1 MRSVAPW
8 KVKTTALRL
17 TEQAAS
23 LLQFL
28 RKGHFLR
35 KNCKKSFRSPK
46 ATMLK
51 DHPAQLN
58 ESNAPTICEAL
69 YSNVKKDCSEQMRA
83 RKKVLRVQLNRFIIL
98 IPSYAYSETEG

>member
-28 RKGHFLR
+28 RKVHFRRKCPLR

-58 ESNAPTICEAL
+58 EGIAPLFEK
-69 YSNVKKDCSEQMRA
+69 SSRE
-83 RKKVLRVQLNRFIIL
+83 
-98 IPSYAYSETEG
+98 E